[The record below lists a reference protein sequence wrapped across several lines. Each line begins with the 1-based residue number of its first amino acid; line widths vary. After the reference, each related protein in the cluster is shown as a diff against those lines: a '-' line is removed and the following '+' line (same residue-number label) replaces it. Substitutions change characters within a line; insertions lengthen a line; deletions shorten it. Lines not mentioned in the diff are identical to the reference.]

1 MQPILDNTAIHQ
13 KINRLAHELSEDCYK
28 EPHIFIGGILGNGLK
43 LGLHLQAG
51 MQDVLN
57 KNIECFEIF
66 VNKDEPWK
74 EEIRLSL
81 PEEKLKNAYL
91 ILVDDVVNSGKTMQ
105 FALTKLLTF
114 PTIAIKTV
122 TLVDRTHRRFPIK
135 ADFVGLS
142 LSTTLKERV
151 EVDLTEGNMKAFL
164 I

>member
-13 KINRLAHELSEDCYK
+13 KINRLAHELSEDCYQ
-28 EPHIFIGGILGNGLK
+28 ESLIFIGGIHGNGIELAK
-43 LGLHLQAG
+43 RLQTG
-51 MQDVLN
+51 MSEILSNDIDL
-57 KNIECFEIF
+57 FEIF
-66 VNKDEPWK
+66 VNKEEPWK
-74 EEIRLSL
+74 EAIRLSV

-114 PTIAIKTV
+114 PTAAIKTV
-122 TLVDRTHRRFPIK
+122 ALVDRTHRRFPIK